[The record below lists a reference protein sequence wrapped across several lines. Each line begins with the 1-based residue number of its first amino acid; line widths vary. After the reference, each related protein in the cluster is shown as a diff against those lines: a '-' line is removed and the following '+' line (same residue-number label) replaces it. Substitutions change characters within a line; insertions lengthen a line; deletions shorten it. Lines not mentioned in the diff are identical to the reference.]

1 MPNWP
6 RHLAL
11 GLALLARDVW
21 CGWIRRCAQT
31 KLKWAHVYEVSE
43 PYHTQALWAAEEIKK
58 RTNGR
63 YEIGVFPASQLG
75 NENQINEGLGLGTVD
90 IIYTGTSF
98 AGSIHKPLA
107 ISGAP
112 FMLRDFNHW
121 KAYRDS
127 KLFRDIAKG
136 YEDKTKHKIV
146 ALTYYGERM
155 VTANKEIKK
164 PEDMKGM
171 KLRVPPAPLYL
182 MLAKSVGANATPIAF
197 AEVYLAL
204 QQGTVDGQEN
214 PLPTIMAK
222 KFYEV
227 QSHIMLT
234 GHIVES
240 LLTIVG
246 SHVWAKLSDADKK
259 VFEEVLT
266 QAAAKA
272 SDEIRTSEQ
281 KIADQL
287 RKLGK
292 TVVVGRPRGLPQG
305 GDPAAQ
311 RRLRRRRLVAG
322 RIRRAAG
329 VEVTGIRGDVPA
341 CRAYRKREVT
351 DAVWARAGRMSE
363 TREVGRQAK
372 QHLIEVEDAEVVDRA
387 SPGGL
392 ARLRAVLV
400 ARLHRL
406 SAVLHALRAQR
417 QPGLDRG
424 NRALCADVGRV
435 HRRRDGDAPQHAY
448 RRRTAVERDEAGAAA
463 RGAAGLRRFR
473 QAGLHRPLGFRSR

>member
-1 MPNWP
+1 MLHFT
-6 RHLAL
+6 RRSALAATL
-11 GLALLARDVW
+11 VSAALVSATAAS
-21 CGWIRRCAQT
+21 AQT
-31 KLKWAHVYEVSE
+31 KLKWAHVYEISE
-43 PYHTQALWAAEEIKK
+43 PYHAEALWAAEEIKK

-63 YEIGVFPASQLG
+63 FEIGVFPASQLG

-112 FMLRDFNHW
+112 FMLRDFDHW

-127 KLFRDIAKG
+127 KLFRDLAKG

-146 ALTYYGERM
+146 AITYYGERM

-164 PEDMKGM
+164 PDDMKGM

-234 GHIVES
+234 GHISES
-240 LLTIVG
+240 LLTLVG
-246 SHVWAKLSDADKK
+246 AHVWAKASDADKK
-259 VFEEVLT
+259 VLEEVLM

-272 SDEIRTSEQ
+272 TDQIRAQEQ
-281 KIADQL
+281 KIADEL
-287 RKLGK
+287 
-292 TVVVGRPRGLPQG
+292 RGLKKN
-305 GDPAAQ
+305 
-311 RRLRRRRLVAG
+311 V
-322 RIRRAAG
+322 
-329 VEVTGIRGDVPA
+329 VT
-341 CRAYRKREVT
+341 
-351 DAVWARAGRMSE
+351 
-363 TREVGRQAK
+363 
-372 QHLIEVEDAEVVDRA
+372 VDR
-387 SPGGL
+387 
-392 ARLRAVLV
+392 
-400 ARLHRL
+400 
-406 SAVLHALRAQR
+406 
-417 QPGLDRG
+417 
-424 NRALCADVGRV
+424 
-435 HRRRDGDAPQHAY
+435 
-448 RRRTAVERDEAGAAA
+448 EA
-463 RGAAGLRRFR
+463 FR
-473 QAGLHRPLGFRSR
+473 QAAMKLHNDASAGAGWSQAEYDAFQALK